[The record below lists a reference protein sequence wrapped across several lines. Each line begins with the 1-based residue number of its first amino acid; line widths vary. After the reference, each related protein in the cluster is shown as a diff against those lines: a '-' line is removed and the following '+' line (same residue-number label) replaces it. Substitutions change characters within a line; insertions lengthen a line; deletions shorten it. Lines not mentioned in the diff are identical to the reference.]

1 MNWLPEFI
9 NGFKDIAIVVFLG
22 YGLKLLKQ
30 QNELLEREKSLKQSE
45 IDLHKAENVWLRSQ
59 QAPAMGREL
68 DQVSRTAERFAEEK
82 QKLEEQV
89 KALEAESAK
98 AVAERKVTNEYLL
111 GYARAS
117 LEAVGSLEKAGQ
129 MATGLV
135 LLPGGANLVQQIN
148 ESSRIL
154 IEQTR
159 SALGSEWWK
168 IQPPPTKDE
177 VTKISPPD
185 FDSDF

>member
-1 MNWLPEFI
+1 MNWPALF
-9 NGFKDIAIVVFLG
+9 NQVMDVAIVGGLG
-22 YGLKLLKQ
+22 YFLKLMHQ
-30 QNELLEREKSLKQSE
+30 RNEMLAAEKSLKQTE
-45 IDLHKAENVWLRSQ
+45 IDLHKANIEHLRSL
-59 QAPAMGREL
+59 QAPAIASQL
-68 DQVSRTAERFAEEK
+68 DQMIRTADKLAEQK

-168 IQPPPTKDE
+168 IQKPTSKDE
-177 VTKISPPD
+177 VTKISPPE

>member
-1 MNWLPEFI
+1 MNWPVLFDALKT
-9 NGFKDIAIVVFLG
+9 FSIVGLG
-22 YGLKLLKQ
+22 GWGITLLKQ
-30 QNELLEREKSLKQSE
+30 QNELLKADKSLKESE
-45 IDLHKAENVWLRSQ
+45 INLHKARIEHLESR
-59 QAPAMGREL
+59 QAPAISREL
-68 DQVSRTAERFAEEK
+68 DQVSRTAEKLAEEK

-148 ESSRIL
+148 ESSRTL

-168 IQPPPTKDE
+168 IQNPPTKDE

>member
-1 MNWLPEFI
+1 MNWPDLF
-9 NGFKDIAIVVFLG
+9 NAVRDISIVGILA
-22 YGLKLLKQ
+22 YGITLLKQ

-45 IDLHKAENVWLRSQ
+45 IDLRKAENERLRSQ
-59 QAPAMGREL
+59 QAPAIASQL
-68 DQVSRTAERFAEEK
+68 DQMIRTADKLAEKK

-148 ESSRIL
+148 ESSRVL

-168 IQPPPTKDE
+168 IQKPPTKDE